1 MFNLSRFSGKKS
13 ALLILIP
20 LLTRALPAAAQV
32 TSLNMTSDPGDY
44 IGQGQTYYLTE
55 PHFIPSGNQ
64 NGGVSIFFYNLS
76 GQTWSMDF
84 AAPNNA
90 PLAVGSYLNA
100 TRFPYEAAGV
110 PGFDVFG
117 DGRGCSVLTGSF
129 NVLQVAYNGFNNM
142 VSAFDATFEQH
153 CEGATAALRGEIR
166 YNTTPPLYLTAP
178 FDVTT
183 PQNQNLAFQITAVD
197 AQSRHVVLSATGL
210 PAGATFT
217 DLGNNTG
224 TFSWTPSSNE
234 LGAFSVTFSGDN
246 QQGNQTTLYL
256 PITVT
261 PPVPVNDD
269 FASAVVFSSI
279 PSTYSEDATS
289 ATTAPDDPWCYGN
302 AQSVWFAYTPQTNIR
317 LEANTFGSNYDTAL
331 SVYTGSRDAL
341 TQIGCNDD
349 AGGTVQSRVRFD
361 ATAGTTYY
369 FMVGSSYVL
378 LQPPSSANL
387 VFNLLQGPPPFTF
400 TPSLDQFGTVS
411 ASTGAVTLQGS
422 VSCSEPAYV
431 TLYGGLKQ
439 TRGGTPIDGYW
450 NAFVPCNGVIPWTA
464 TVQSQTALFHGRSA
478 LLFSGGHANVAATAY
493 AFDPDTGE
501 YKQVNLSATVT
512 LRGAN

>member
-1 MFNLSRFSGKKS
+1 VFNLSRFSGKGS

-20 LLTRALPAAAQV
+20 LLTQALPAAAQV

-44 IGQGQTYYLTE
+44 VGQGQTYYVTTSDS
-55 PHFIPSGNQ
+55 FFTTAGNQ
-64 NGGVSIFFYNLS
+64 NGGVSIYLYGVS
-76 GQTWSMDF
+76 GHNWSMDF

-90 PLAVGSYLNA
+90 QLVPGSYLNA
-100 TRFPYEAAGV
+100 TVFPYEAAGV

-117 DGRGCSVLTGSF
+117 LGHGCSVLTGSF
-129 NVLQVAYNGFNNM
+129 TVLQVAYNGPNNWP
-142 VSAFDATFEQH
+142 SAFDATFEQH
-153 CEGATAALRGEIR
+153 CEGAAAALRGEIR
-166 YNTTPPLYLTAP
+166 YNATPALYLTASP
-178 FDVTT
+178 DEQT
-183 PQNQNLAFQITAVD
+183 PQNENLTFQVTAVD
-197 AQSRHVVLSATGL
+197 AQSRHVVLSASEL
-210 PAGATFT
+210 PTGATFT

-224 TFSWTPSSNE
+224 SFSWTPSSSQP
-234 LGAFSVTFSGDN
+234 GTYAVTFSGDN
-246 QQGNQTTLYL
+246 QQGDQTTLYL

-261 PPVPVNDD
+261 PPAPVNDD

-279 PSTYSEDATS
+279 PSTYSEDATY
-289 ATTAPDDPWCYGN
+289 ATAAPDDPWCYGN

-317 LEANTFGSNYDTAL
+317 LEANTFGSGYDNSL
-331 SVYTGSRDAL
+331 SVYTGSRGAL

-349 AGGTVQSRVRFD
+349 AGGTLQARVRFD

-369 FMVGSSYVL
+369 FMVASPNLPL
-378 LQPPSSANL
+378 LTSANL
-387 VFNLLQGPPPFTF
+387 VFNLLQAPPPFTF
-400 TPSLDQFGTVS
+400 TPSLYQFGTVS

-450 NAFVPCNGVIPWTA
+450 NAFVPCNGVTPWTA
-464 TVQSQTALFHGRSA
+464 TVQSQTVLFHGRSA
-478 LLFSGGHANVAATAY
+478 LLFSGGQANVAATAY

-501 YKQVNLSATVT
+501 QKVVNLTTTVT